1 MIPLIYLNKK
11 KNNYLNSD
19 SQYNLKKY
27 YTPYSFKMI
36 ITKEKKNNILLKIY
50 GFTKTEK
57 VYYDVYNDIIIFV

>member
-1 MIPLIYLNKK
+1 MFILLKYIYINFW
-11 KNNYLNSD
+11 YVHV
-19 SQYNLKKY
+19 NLFEA
-27 YTPYSFKMI
+27 FKMI